1 MGGCFSPAHGG
12 PSGAVVH
19 SAYLQPPPS
28 SASNASTPTKAS
40 ASQPRAQPGPQ
51 NGDRGAAPPELST
64 SHPSAVPAGDSSPK
78 SLPAASS
85 NAARHVFNNLKPAT
99 PPFGAMGSSNGQR
112 EYKGKRKKLPAA
124 VDTSTSDTP
133 AKSPRIAT
141 PGARTPKMTNTHST
155 NGYTV
160 DDLWAASSP
169 RIDHQRKLSDPLIR
183 VLSPI
188 EVARGDGVVQ
198 VVSLFLDDDG
208 DEADEF
214 LLCDPG

>member
-78 SLPAASS
+78 SLPAAS
-85 NAARHVFNNLKPAT
+85 
-99 PPFGAMGSSNGQR
+99 GAMGSSNGQR